1 MNSTAYPSRTAQDDF
16 KDVFI
21 KNFIAIFF
29 GIIINYIN
37 GSFVFIFSR
46 SPVFYMESRYILYI
60 HLVINDMI
68 MLSISVTLNV
78 MIYAVPPVNVSVCC
92 VLLLVGSMTHKNTPL
107 SLAGMA
113 VERYIAIC
121 KPLRHSQICTMRRT
135 YILIILIWTVTF
147 MPELADTVILF
158 LTQPLTIFTSRIFC
172 YRLSIYNTSYHLD
185 KAVAVNV
192 LLLSFVW
199 ITLIYTYF
207 RVFFAAKTA
216 TTDPV
221 SAKKAQNTILLHG
234 VQLLFCMMSYIAP
247 LLELIL
253 LPLFPNDRSK
263 IMFSNYLITNILPR
277 FLTPF
282 IYGIRDQKFV
292 SYFKMYFSVC
302 TGKVRPVNLKH

>member
-1 MNSTAYPSRTAQDDF
+1 WDVSPSQGTPKAF
-16 KDVFI
+16 F
-21 KNFIAIFF
+21 KNFIVVFL
-29 GIIINYIN
+29 GITINYVN
-37 GSFVFIFSR
+37 GIFVFIFSR

-68 MLSISVTLNV
+68 MLCITVSLHVVSYTMPLI
-78 MIYAVPPVNVSVCC
+78 NVSVCC
-92 VLLLVGSMTHKNTPL
+92 VLLLVGSVTTKNTPM

-121 KPLRHSQICTMRRT
+121 KPLRHSQTCTVRRT
-135 YILIILIWTVTF
+135 YMLILLIWSVAF
-147 MPELADTVILF
+147 IPELADIVILF
-158 LTQPLTIFTSRIFC
+158 LTRPLTIFTSRILC
-172 YRLSIYNTSYHLD
+172 YRLAIYNTSHHLD
-185 KAVAVNV
+185 KSVVLNV

-207 RVFFAAKTA
+207 RIFITAKTA
-216 TTDPV
+216 TTDQV

-253 LPLFPNDRSK
+253 FPLFPNDKTK
-263 IMFSNYLITNILPR
+263 IMFSTFIITNILPR
-277 FLTPF
+277 FLTPL

-292 SYFKMYFSVC
+292 THIK
-302 TGKVRPVNLKH
+302 KLLIL